1 MLKRSVSSISED
13 RENSICS
20 HLVIFESGSLDDLC
34 DAEDQE
40 TEGHEDDH
48 QSHQEGQEAHWEWGN
63 ITQCVDRDLYRV
75 FHNNLASL

>member
-1 MLKRSVSSISED
+1 MRSILFVKEIGFIYISED

-48 QSHQEGQEAHWEWGN
+48 QGHQEGEEAHWGAGQHY
-63 ITQCVDRDLYRV
+63 TMCGP
-75 FHNNLASL
+75 